1 MSPRPVGTRP
11 TLSLVAKTA
20 GTSVPTVS
28 KVLRGG
34 TDVSAETRAKVM
46 KAVQAVGYTRRAG
59 TKIENVRDESGSS
72 NMLDL
77 VVTHFEGSWA
87 NLVIAGVGREAA
99 AAGLDVVLTLA
110 EPHSDWVSRV
120 LRRRAVGAIG
130 TLIDPTSRQF
140 NALRAAGVPV
150 VLIDPMSTPPSGV
163 ASVGVANWDGGRMA
177 AEYLT
182 SLGHER
188 MGVVA
193 GHARHLYS
201 RARVDGFR
209 AAADTASGGGA
220 TVSVVYGGWNRVK
233 AAAASHTLLDSD
245 PGITGVF
252 ACSDPMAL
260 GIYDALHDRG
270 LRIPEDVSVIGFD
283 DLPEAQYITPGLTTV
298 RQPSTALGAAAVK
311 LLIDLSRR
319 EDGDTRP
326 PARMELATEMV
337 VRDSTGPASATAAA
351 VRFRGSPTGP
361 GDPAP

>member
-1 MSPRPVGTRP
+1 
-11 TLSLVAKTA
+11 LVAETA

-46 KAVQAVGYTRRAG
+46 EAVRAVGYTRRGGA
-59 TKIENVRDESGSS
+59 KIENVQDESGLS
-72 NMLDL
+72 NVLTL

-110 EPHSDWVSRV
+110 EPQSDWVSRV
-120 LRRRAVGAIG
+120 LRRRSVGTIG
-130 TLIDPTSRQF
+130 TLVDPTSQQF
-140 NALRAAGVPV
+140 NALFAAGVPV

-163 ASVGVANWDGGRMA
+163 ASIGVANWDGGRMA
-177 AEYLT
+177 AEHLL

-188 MGVVA
+188 LGVVA

-209 AAADTASGGGA
+209 AAADTASTGGA
-220 TVSVVYGGWNRVK
+220 TVSVAYGGWNRAK
-233 AAAASHTLLDSD
+233 AETATHTLLGRD
-245 PGITGVF
+245 PGITGMF

-260 GIYDALHDRG
+260 GIYDALNARG

-283 DLPEAQYITPGLTTV
+283 DLPEAYSVSPGLTTI
-298 RQPSTALGAAAVK
+298 RQPTTELGAAAVK
-311 LLIDLSRR
+311 LLIELSRG
-319 EDGDTRP
+319 EDGGTRR
-326 PARMELATEMV
+326 PARMELATELV
-337 VRDSTGPASATAAA
+337 VRASTGRPASGNRSAT
-351 VRFRGSPTGP
+351 PMTQP
-361 GDPAP
+361 GADR